1 MSETQERVVYPLSAP
16 IRDVKWNE
24 TKIGVMDEFCE
35 PDTLWWA
42 YVENG
47 SRLTVLRRT
56 TGLSFESIDVESGFR
71 DAEGKFWLASG
82 MCDVRLAPEVETVA
96 DAIKWVKAHSNN
108 CKGD

>member
-1 MSETQERVVYPLSAP
+1 MSETQELVVYPLSAP
-16 IRDVKWNE
+16 IQDVKWNE

-47 SRLTVLRRT
+47 NRLTVLRRT
-56 TGLSFESIDVESGFR
+56 TGFSFGSVDVESGFR
-71 DAEGKFWLASG
+71 DADGKFWLASG
-82 MCDVRLAPEVETVA
+82 MCDVRLAPEVKTVA
-96 DAIKWVKAHSNN
+96 DAIEWVKAHSNN

>member
-1 MSETQERVVYPLSAP
+1 MSTPQERVVYSLSTP

-24 TKIGVMDEFCE
+24 TKIGAVDEFE
-35 PDTLWWA
+35 DHDTLWSA
-42 YVENG
+42 YVENDN
-47 SRLTVLRRT
+47 RLTVLRRT
-56 TGLSFESIDVESGFR
+56 TGFSFGSIDVESGFR

-96 DAIKWVKAHSNN
+96 DAIEWVKAHSNN

>member
-16 IRDVKWNE
+16 ILDVKWNE
-24 TKIGVMDEFCE
+24 TQIGVMDEFCE

-47 SRLTVLRRT
+47 DRLTVLRRT
-56 TGLSFESIDVESGFR
+56 TGFSFGSVDVESGFR

-82 MCDVRLAPEVETVA
+82 MCDVRLAPEVKTVA
-96 DAIKWVKAHSNN
+96 DAIEWVKAHSNTCN
-108 CKGD
+108 GD